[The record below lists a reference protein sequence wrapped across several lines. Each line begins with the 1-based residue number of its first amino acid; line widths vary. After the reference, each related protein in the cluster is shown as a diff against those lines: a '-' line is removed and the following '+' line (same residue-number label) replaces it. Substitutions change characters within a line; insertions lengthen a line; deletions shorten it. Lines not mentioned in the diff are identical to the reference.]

1 MLSSYP
7 LPSIIVI
14 PYEVQKKI
22 LLEYWLDIR
31 SWLRNNFQTQWSPMK
46 PSKQGSHNTI
56 GSYEPAHMI
65 IHLICVQ

>member
-22 LLEYWLDIR
+22 LLEYWYKKLI
-31 SWLRNNFQTQWSPMK
+31 K
-46 PSKQGSHNTI
+46 KQFSNPVVTHET
-56 GSYEPAHMI
+56 
-65 IHLICVQ
+65 L